1 VSASAKSATIRFP
14 GIPAAV
20 DGNTAVVTCERESSD
35 AAGAFPITPST
46 QMGEQW
52 AEATAA
58 GHLNIAGRPLIFIE
72 PEGEHAAAAVTAGLA
87 MGGLRAANF
96 SSGQGIA
103 YMHES
108 LYAAVGK
115 RLTYVLNMGCRAMT
129 KATLNVHAGHD
140 DYHCADDTGF
150 FQLFA
155 RNAQHAA
162 DLNVIAHRIA
172 ELALNPG
179 IVAQDGFLTTHLIES
194 VLLPERELISEYL
207 GRPEDL
213 IETPTAAQRLIFGET
228 RRRVPELWD
237 VDNPVMAGAVQ
248 NQDAYMQSVAA
259 QRPYFFAHIAAL
271 ADQAMTEYAALTGR
285 SYARVMSHQ
294 AEDADYLILTQGSS
308 VPTAEAVA
316 DYLRSSRRLKVGVV
330 DLVMFRPFPQA
341 ELGRLLQGKQG
352 VVVLERVDQPLA
364 TDLPVTREVRAVL
377 GKCLENGRAGR
388 RQAPHPTLPVY
399 KSLEQTPEVYSASF
413 GLGSRDLQP
422 EAVIG
427 AVENMLPDGSHR
439 KHFYL
444 GIDFLRKAPLNPK
457 DEIHEQS
464 IEDAY
469 PDVRRLAVQ
478 GTENPDLMPAGSTT
492 IRMHSIG
499 GWGAITTGKNLATT
513 LFDLLGYHIKANPK
527 YGSEKKGQPTT
538 FYLAAAPEPIRVNSE
553 WAYVDVVLSPDPNVF
568 NHTNALAG
576 LREGGMLVIQSDA
589 GSASEAWD
597 RIPAHYQQT
606 IRERSIRVYYL
617 DAFRIAR
624 EEATDPDL
632 ELRMQGIAFQ
642 GAFFAA
648 TPLTQERGFDEARL
662 LDAIRTQL
670 EHKFGDLGA
679 RVVEDNLRVIKRGYD
694 ELQEITTMDVQASV
708 AVGAGPL
715 MPIRARTLP
724 ASTVPLSDIH
734 HFWEQTGSL
743 YASGRGNDNLADPF
757 AAMSCMPAST
767 SLFRDM
773 TGIRTSHPRWIPE
786 NCTAC
791 GKCWTVCP
799 DTALPALVNDLG
811 QVLDTAL
818 ARVRQQGHELEHLP
832 RAVRTLET
840 KVRPLL
846 AEAGE
851 SANVRAVVAAAM
863 ETLVDEAAE
872 DRETLATELE
882 WLNSALGEFQFA
894 LSRPFYALPE
904 KDAAGS
910 GGLLSIT
917 VNPYTCKG
925 CAECVAVC
933 EDNALEKVPQTAESV
948 ATLKADWDFWTE
960 LPSTPE
966 RYIRVDDLEERIGV
980 LDNILLSKDV
990 YQPFASGDGACL
1002 GCSEKTVLHLFV
1014 STAVAL
1020 MQPRVKRHVANL
1032 ESLLERLELHVQHK
1046 LAAEIKVEDT
1056 ELLTRALEAA
1066 RGGDLTLAELAGQI
1080 EATRGDEPIDQQ
1092 WLARVAGLIDQL
1104 RDLIWRYREGPT
1116 GRGRVEMGIL
1126 NATGCSSVWG
1136 STWPFNPYP
1145 FPWANHLFQDSASM
1159 AMGVFEAHMAKMA
1172 RGFATIRKVEL
1183 ELAGEYRP
1191 DIHDAE
1197 FQHFDWHR
1205 FSEEELKLCP
1215 PVVVVGGD
1223 GAMYDIGL
1231 QNLSRAMASGKPLK
1245 VVVLDTQVYSNTGG
1259 QACTSGFL
1267 GQISDMAA
1275 WGDATRGK
1283 QEVRKE
1289 LALIAI
1295 AHRTTYV
1302 AQSTIAYPS
1311 HMIESFIEGLSSPRP
1326 ALFNCYTSCQ
1336 PEHGIGDDRGSAQAK
1351 LAVESRAYPLLRYD
1365 PDGGASLAE
1374 RLDLS
1379 GNPALADDWPTY
1391 TTTHRDAGFERTL
1404 ELPLTFADFAA
1415 TENRFRKHFRTLPR
1429 DAWHDDMVPLGEY
1442 LTMAPDERAARLP
1455 YIWSVAP
1462 SGRLVRLRV
1471 GDDLVAST
1479 EDRRA
1484 LWHLLK
1490 DMAGLNA
1497 PAAESAAEISERVR
1511 REVVTRLAGNLY
1523 ALAGESATSAPL
1535 DLEDFTSPSAGT
1547 PGETGAPAPEGDGYS
1562 APWIESEDCTA
1573 CDECIRLNPA
1583 MFAYGPDG
1591 KAHIKDASAGPYED
1605 LVRAAERCTARVIH
1619 PGLPAERGGDI
1630 EKWIARAEKYN

>member
-1 VSASAKSATIRFP
+1 VSASAKSTTVRFP
-14 GIPAAV
+14 GIRAAV
-20 DGNTAVVTCERESSD
+20 DGNTAVITCEREASD

-52 AEATAA
+52 AEAAAA

-140 DYHCADDTGF
+140 DYHCVDDTGF

-194 VLLPERELISEYL
+194 ALLPERELIREYL

-213 IETPTAAQRLIFGET
+213 IETPTAAQRLIFGDT

-259 QRPYFFAHIAAL
+259 QRPYFFAHIAAF
-271 ADQAMTEYAALTGR
+271 ADEAMAQYAALTGR
-285 SYARVMSHQ
+285 HYARVMSHR
-294 AEDADYLILTQGSS
+294 AEDADYLILAQGSA

-316 DYLRSSRRLKVGVV
+316 DYLRTSRRLKVGVV
-330 DLVMFRPFPQA
+330 DLVMFRPFPEA
-341 ELGRLLQGKQG
+341 ELGRLLEGKQG
-352 VVVLERVDQPLA
+352 VVVLERLDQPLA
-364 TDLPVTREVRAVL
+364 SDLPVAREIRVVL
-377 GKCLENGRAGR
+377 GKCLENGRAGHR
-388 RQAPHPTLPVY
+388 EAPHPALPAY
-399 KSLEQTPEVYSASF
+399 TRLEQVPEVYSASF

-427 AVENMLPDGSHR
+427 AVENMLPDGPHR

-444 GIDFLRKAPLNPK
+444 GIRFLRDEPLHPK

-469 PDVRRLAVQ
+469 PQVRQLTVT
-478 GTENPDLMPAGSTT
+478 GSENPNLMPAGSTT
-492 IRMHSIG
+492 VRMHSIG

-576 LREGGMLVIQSDA
+576 LKQGGVLVMQSDA
-589 GSASEAWD
+589 ANAAAAWAG
-597 RIPAHYQQT
+597 IPARYQQI
-606 IRERSIRVYYL
+606 IRERDIQMFFL

-624 EEATDPDL
+624 EEATDPEL

-648 TPLTQERGFDEARL
+648 TSLMAERGFDEARL
-662 LDAIRTQL
+662 LEAIRTQL
-670 EHKFGDLGA
+670 EHKFGHLGA
-679 RVVEDNLRVIKRGYD
+679 RVVEENLSVIKRGYD
-694 ELQEITTMDVQASV
+694 ELGEITAMDVQEAA
-708 AVGAGPL
+708 AVGAGPV
-715 MPIRARTLP
+715 MPVRARTVP
-724 ASTVPLSDIH
+724 VSSVPLTDIH
-734 HFWEQTGSL
+734 RFWEQTGSL
-743 YASGRGNDNLADPF
+743 YASGQADDNLADPF
-757 AAMSCMPAST
+757 AALSAMPAST

-799 DTALPALVNDLG
+799 DTAMPALVNELSE
-811 QVLDTAL
+811 VLDTAV
-818 ARVRQQGHELEHLP
+818 ARVRRQGHDVVHLP
-832 RAVRTLET
+832 RAVRALEA
-840 KVRPLL
+840 KLRPLL

-851 SANVRAVVAAAM
+851 SAAVRAVMAAAM
-863 ETLVDEAAE
+863 ETLVEEETNDTEALA
-872 DRETLATELE
+872 RELD
-882 WLNSALGEFQFA
+882 WLNAALGDYQFA
-894 LSRPFYALPE
+894 LTRPFYTLPE
-904 KDAAGS
+904 KDAPGS

-933 EDNALEKVPQTAESV
+933 DDDALVKVPQTADSV
-948 ATLKADWDFWTE
+948 AQLKADWDLWTA
-960 LPSTPE
+960 LPTTPQH
-966 RYIRVDDLEERIGV
+966 YIRVDDLEERIGV

-990 YQPFASGDGACL
+990 YQGFASGDGACL

-1014 STAVAL
+1014 STVVAL
-1020 MQPRVKRHVANL
+1020 MQPRVERHVKNL
-1032 ESLLERLELHVQHK
+1032 ESLLERLEHHVRLK
-1046 LAAEIKVEDT
+1046 LVEEIDVEDT
-1056 ELLTRALEAA
+1056 RTLTRILDSA
-1066 RGGDLTLAELAGQI
+1066 RDGDLTLAELAGES
-1080 EATRGDEPIDQQ
+1080 EAARGDQPIDQA
-1092 WLARVAGLIDQL
+1092 WLARMVGLIDEL
-1104 RDLIWRYREGPT
+1104 KDLIWRYREGPT

-1172 RGFATIRKVEL
+1172 RGFVTVRKAEL
-1183 ELAGEYRP
+1183 ELAGEYRGTM
-1191 DIHDAE
+1191 HDAE
-1197 FQHFDWHR
+1197 LEHFDWHR
-1205 FSEEELKLCP
+1205 FSPEELKLCP

-1275 WGDATRGK
+1275 FGDATHGK

-1289 LALIAI
+1289 LSLIAI

-1302 AQSTIAYPS
+1302 AQSTIAHPS

-1336 PEHGIGDDRGSAQAK
+1336 PEHGIGDDMGATQAK

-1365 PDGGASLAE
+1365 PDGGATLAE
-1374 RLDLS
+1374 RLHLT
-1379 GNPALADDWPTY
+1379 GNPAIADDWPTY
-1391 TTTHRDAGFERTL
+1391 KVTHREGGIERTL

-1415 TENRFRKHFRTLPR
+1415 TETRFRKHFRTLPR
-1429 DAWHDDMVPLGEY
+1429 DTWHDDMVPLADY
-1442 LTMAPDERAARLP
+1442 LAMAAPDREDKLP
-1455 YIWSVAP
+1455 YIWSVGP
-1462 SGRLVRLRV
+1462 SGRLVRLKV
-1471 GDDLVAST
+1471 SDDLVAST
-1479 EDRRA
+1479 EDRRE

-1490 DMAGLNA
+1490 DLAGLNA
-1497 PAAESAAEISERVR
+1497 PPAESMAETTERVR
-1511 REVVTRLAGNLY
+1511 REVVGRIAANLY
-1523 ALAGESATSAPL
+1523 ALAGESGAEALVL
-1535 DLEDFTSPSAGT
+1535 DNL
-1547 PGETGAPAPEGDGYS
+1547 APAATPPAAEAADTAAEGGYS
-1562 APWIESEDCTA
+1562 APWIESEECTA
-1573 CDECIRLNPA
+1573 CDECTRLNPA

-1591 KAHIKDASAGPYED
+1591 KAYIKDANAGPYED